1 VGHAPITADVP
12 GVEESREK
20 RNSRGPS
27 QPQSF
32 SKVTVNGLFRRD
44 LNEEARIIPPV
55 ASAMCVSSRVAR
67 ISVQSFEVTEDRM
80 NPPSDQAYPVQYV
93 SSLQLTNGMQI
104 SIRPIRPEDEAAM
117 ARFHE
122 SLSDRSVYL
131 RYFHME
137 KLSSR
142 VAHSRLAR
150 RCFIDYDTEM
160 ALIAEYFNREE
171 GRSDLIAVGRLI
183 RASGEKE
190 AEVALIVSDKFQK
203 CGVGAELMRRLIQVG
218 RDEKLERIVATVLPE
233 NMGMRVLASHH
244 GFKPVK
250 SEDLSS
256 IQLALDLHEPTI

>member
-1 VGHAPITADVP
+1 V
-12 GVEESREK
+12 SR
-20 RNSRGPS
+20 
-27 QPQSF
+27 SF
-32 SKVTVNGLFRRD
+32 LRKG
-44 LNEEARIIPPV
+44 
-55 ASAMCVSSRVAR
+55 
-67 ISVQSFEVTEDRM
+67 FEVTEDRM
-80 NPPSDQAYPVQYV
+80 NRPSDPAYPFQYV
-93 SSLQLTNGMQI
+93 FSLQLKNGMKI
-104 SIRPIRPEDEAAM
+104 SIRPIRPEDEDAM

-150 RCFIDYDTEM
+150 RCFIDYASEM
-160 ALIAEYFNREE
+160 ALIAEYFNPEE
-171 GRSDLIAVGRLI
+171 GRNEIIAVGRLI
-183 RASGEKE
+183 RVTGEKE
-190 AEVALIVSDKFQK
+190 AEIALLVADKFQK

-218 RDEKLERIVATVLPE
+218 RDEQLERVVATVLPE

-256 IQLALDLHEPTI
+256 IQLALDLRESTA

>member
-1 VGHAPITADVP
+1 
-12 GVEESREK
+12 
-20 RNSRGPS
+20 
-27 QPQSF
+27 
-32 SKVTVNGLFRRD
+32 
-44 LNEEARIIPPV
+44 
-55 ASAMCVSSRVAR
+55 
-67 ISVQSFEVTEDRM
+67 M
-80 NPPSDQAYPVQYV
+80 NLPSDPVYPVQYV
-93 SSLQLTNGMQI
+93 FSLQLKNGMNI

-150 RCFIDYDTEM
+150 RCFIDYDSEM
-160 ALIAEYFNREE
+160 ALIAEYFNPEA
-171 GRSDLIAVGRLI
+171 GRNEIIAVGRLI
-183 RASGEKE
+183 RAPGQNE

-203 CGVGAELMRRLIQVG
+203 FGLGAELMTRLIQVG

-233 NMGMRVLASHH
+233 NMGMRVLASRQ

-256 IQLALDLHEPTI
+256 IQLALDLSEATD

>member
-1 VGHAPITADVP
+1 
-12 GVEESREK
+12 
-20 RNSRGPS
+20 
-27 QPQSF
+27 
-32 SKVTVNGLFRRD
+32 
-44 LNEEARIIPPV
+44 
-55 ASAMCVSSRVAR
+55 
-67 ISVQSFEVTEDRM
+67 M
-80 NPPSDQAYPVQYV
+80 NRPSDPAYPVQYV
-93 SSLQLTNGMQI
+93 FSLQLKSGMRI
-104 SIRPIRPEDEAAM
+104 SIRPIRPDDEAAM

-150 RCFIDYDTEM
+150 RCFIDYDSEM
-160 ALIAEYFNREE
+160 ALIAEYFNREA

-183 RASGEKE
+183 RASEEKE
-190 AEVALIVSDKFQK
+190 AEVALIVSDQFQK

-233 NMGMRVLASHH
+233 NMGMRVLAAHH
-244 GFKPVK
+244 GFKPVI

-256 IQLALDLHEPTI
+256 IQLALDLREPTI